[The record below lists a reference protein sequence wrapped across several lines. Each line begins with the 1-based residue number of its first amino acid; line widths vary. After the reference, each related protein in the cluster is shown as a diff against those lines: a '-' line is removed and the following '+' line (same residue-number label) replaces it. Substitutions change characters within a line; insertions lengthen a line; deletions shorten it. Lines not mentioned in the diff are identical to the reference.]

1 MFARAAAALFGALV
15 ARGSPLVLSIAKSL
29 PGGRTSK
36 KGLQEKVSGWLGR
49 YDFAKPVKRWL
60 WDTSLAT
67 VGRDTVIALDGGDL
81 SKEFGGGGMEGMEMG
96 YDASRGVMAMG
107 HNLLCA
113 AVANAP
119 RARALRLRLLK
130 GRKGLPEAER
140 ALHSDIATA
149 TKGNGIAA
157 CDRGFDSADF
167 VVHAAGLSMRTVVR
181 VKEEGRDVFGTG
193 RSIPA
198 GMKTAP
204 NAETVLK
211 SPTRRQKAFVRWREG
226 HFPGHDGRYHPVLVV
241 SSTFDGRTLYLYG
254 IGFGPFASP
263 LEAKRAALLV
273 ANAYFC
279 RWSVEVLYQDLKQV
293 FGLEQARVRTF
304 KRLENLVAL
313 CALAYACLAHF
324 LPSCGDAAARLAKAM
339 KENLGAINL
348 PFRPFVANLRQL
360 LRLDTIRFITGRPRK
375 QKPPDPTPL
384 LPGWTS

>member
-1 MFARAAAALFGALV
+1 MQDNGIKIPLGQRKSGKTFSFAAMVRRNQSNRKEASREHEHNPDASGKHVETLLQQVFPGAGAVFSRAAAALFGALV

-49 YDFAKPVKRWL
+49 YDFATPVQRWL
-60 WDTSLAT
+60 WNASLAT

-96 YDASRGVMAMG
+96 YDASRGVTAMG

-119 RARALRLRLLK
+119 RARALWLRLLK

-140 ALHSDIATA
+140 TLLSD
-149 TKGNGIAA
+149 IAA
-157 CDRGFDSADF
+157 CDRGFDSVDF
-167 VVHAAGLSMRTVVR
+167 VAHAAGLSMRTVVR

-204 NAETVLK
+204 CAETVLK
-211 SPTRRQKAFVRWREG
+211 SPTRRQKALVRWREG
-226 HFPGHDGRYHPVLVV
+226 HFPDHAGRYLPVLVV
-241 SSTFDGRTLYLYG
+241 SSTFDGRTLYLHG

-263 LEAKRAALLV
+263 LEAKRAALLA

-279 RWSVEVLYQDLKQV
+279 R
-293 FGLEQARVRTF
+293 R
-304 KRLENLVAL
+304 
-313 CALAYACLAHF
+313 
-324 LPSCGDAAARLAKAM
+324 
-339 KENLGAINL
+339 GA
-348 PFRPFVANLRQL
+348 
-360 LRLDTIRFITGRPRK
+360 
-375 QKPPDPTPL
+375 
-384 LPGWTS
+384 LPGPQTSLRP